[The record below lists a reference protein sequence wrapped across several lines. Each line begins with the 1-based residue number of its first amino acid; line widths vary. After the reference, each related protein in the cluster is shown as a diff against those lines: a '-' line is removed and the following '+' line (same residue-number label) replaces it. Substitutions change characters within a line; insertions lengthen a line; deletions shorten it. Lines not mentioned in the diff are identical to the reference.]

1 MKIDAKMNEAIAKR
15 LISMIAAM
23 IPEPPEDVEAKSKEG
38 KIISRLGEVVA
49 AVLPPEAKNVEEILH
64 RLVKWGVAAV
74 ETDEQ
79 IRKQVREKLIEFAM
93 LIAEE
98 YSSDADQ
105 K

>member
-1 MKIDAKMNEAIAKR
+1 MTEALLAKR
-15 LISMIAAM
+15 LVATIAAM
-23 IPEPPEDVEAKSKEG
+23 IPEPPEVKIATKEG
-38 KIISRLGEVVA
+38 RIISRLGDVVA
-49 AVLPPEAKNVEEILH
+49 AVLPPEARDVEEILN

-79 IRKQVREKLIEFAM
+79 IRKQVRQKLIEFAM

-98 YSSDADQ
+98 YSDADQ

>member
-23 IPEPPEDVEAKSKEG
+23 IPEPPEVEIATKEG
-38 KIISRLGEVVA
+38 RIISKLGDIAA
-49 AVLPPEAKNVEEILH
+49 AVLPPEAKQVEEILN
-64 RLVKWGVAAV
+64 RLVKWGIIAV

-79 IRKQVREKLIEFAM
+79 IRKQVRQKLIEFAM

-98 YSSDADQ
+98 YSNDNT
-105 K
+105 

>member
-1 MKIDAKMNEAIAKR
+1 MKIDKTNEAIAKR

-23 IPEPPEDVEAKSKEG
+23 MPEPPDVEAKSKEG
-38 KIISRLGEVVA
+38 KIISRLGDIAA
-49 AVLPPEAKNVEEILH
+49 AVLPPEAKQVEEILN
-64 RLVKWGVAAV
+64 RLVKWGVVVV

-79 IRKQVREKLIEFAM
+79 IRLQVRQKLIEFAM

-98 YSSDADQ
+98 YSDADQ

>member
-1 MKIDAKMNEAIAKR
+1 MKIDKTNEAIAKR

-23 IPEPPEDVEAKSKEG
+23 MPEPPDVEAKSKEG
-38 KIISRLGEVVA
+38 KIISRLGDIAA
-49 AVLPPEAKNVEEILH
+49 AVLPPEAKQVEEILN
-64 RLVKWGVAAV
+64 RLVKWGVVAV

-79 IRKQVREKLIEFAM
+79 IRLQVRQKLIEFAM

-98 YSSDADQ
+98 YSDADQ